1 MDFEEILSAVQKP
14 SRYTGGEPG
23 SVVKDKA
30 NVDIRFAFCFPDKYE
45 IGMSHLGIK
54 ILYGD
59 LNQMDGVWCERVFHP
74 DEDMEKL
81 MRSNNIPLWALESH
95 DPISEFDF
103 IGFTMQYE
111 LSYTCV
117 LNMLELG
124 GVPLRA
130 ADRQGLKQ
138 IVIMG
143 GPCTYNSEPLAAFA
157 DVISLGEGEEALPE
171 IVELLRQCQKEGTT
185 REEFLF
191 RASQLEG
198 FYVPSLY
205 DVKYNEDGTIA
216 EFYPVRE
223 GVPAKIRKRIISDL
237 DNSYFPDDFVVP
249 FTDVVH
255 NRAVI
260 EVFRGC
266 IRGCRFCQAGYVYRP
281 VRQKSPDVL
290 NKQARALC
298 DNTGYD
304 ELGFCSLSTSDYTK
318 LSELLD
324 EMLDWT
330 LPKRINL
337 SLPSLRIDNFS
348 EDLLEKIKKVR
359 QSGLTFA
366 PEGGTQRIRD
376 AINKNITEDDIF
388 RSCRIAFA
396 GGYSSVK
403 LYFMLGLPTETDEDV
418 VGIAELAGR
427 ILNCYYETTR
437 GMSGPKRI
445 SITMS
450 TACFVPKP
458 FTPFQW
464 EPQDT
469 EAMMERKQR
478 MVADSITSK
487 KINYNY
493 HSYRTSYLEA
503 VFARG
508 DRRLCDVLE
517 LAHKK
522 GCKLDSWDEYF
533 LYDKW
538 MEAFEECNIDPDFYA
553 CRKREYD
560 EILPWDHIDIG
571 VDKRFFIS
579 ESRKAHEGITSP
591 NCREQCLGCG
601 ANKLIGGKCFEEGSG
616 NI

>member
-1 MDFEEILSAVQKP
+1 MLLTVQKP

-30 NVDIRFAFCFPDKYE
+30 KVDMRFAFCFPDKYE

-54 ILYGD
+54 ILYGV
-59 LNQMDGVWCERVFHP
+59 LNQMEGVWCERVFHP
-74 DEDMEKL
+74 DVDMEEA
-81 MRSNNIPLWALESH
+81 MRRHGIPLWALESG

-103 IGFTMQYE
+103 IGFTMQFE
-111 LSYTCV
+111 LSYTNV

-124 GVPLRA
+124 KVPLRSK
-130 ADRQGLKQ
+130 DRKGLKQ

-157 DVISLGEGEEALPE
+157 DIISLGEGEEALPE
-171 IVELLRQCQKEGTT
+171 VVELLRECQKEGTS

-191 RASQLEG
+191 RVSQLDG

-205 DVKYNEDGTIA
+205 DVTYNGDGTIKS
-216 EFYPVRE
+216 FFPIRD
-223 GVPAKIRKRIISDL
+223 GVPKTVTKRIIKDL
-237 DNSYFPDDFVVP
+237 DTSYFPDDFIVP
-249 FTDVVH
+249 FTDIVH

-281 VRQKSPDVL
+281 VRQKSADVL
-290 NKQARALC
+290 NRQARSLC
-298 DNTGYD
+298 DSTGYD
-304 ELGFCSLSTSDYTK
+304 EVGLCSLSTSDYTH
-318 LSELLD
+318 LAALLD

-348 EDLLEKIKKVR
+348 EELLEKIKKVR

-366 PEGGTQRIRD
+366 PEGGTQRMRD

-388 RSCRIAFA
+388 RTCKIAFA
-396 GGYSSVK
+396 GGYNAVK
-403 LYFMLGLPTETDEDV
+403 LYFMLGLPTETDEDAA
-418 VGIAELAGR
+418 GIADLANR
-427 ILNCYYETTR
+427 ILDCYYDTTR
-437 GMSGPKRI
+437 GMPGPKRI
-445 SITMS
+445 NITMS

-469 EAMMERKQR
+469 EKMLEHKQQV
-478 MVADSITSK
+478 VAKHITSR
-487 KINYNY
+487 KITYNY

-508 DRRLCDVLE
+508 DRKLCDVLE

-522 GCKLDSWDEYF
+522 GCRLDSWDENF

-538 MEAFEECNIDPDFYA
+538 MEAFNELGIDPDFYA
-553 CRKREYD
+553 CRKREFN
-560 EILPWDHIDIG
+560 EILPWDNIDIG
-571 VDKRFFIS
+571 VTKEFYIR
-579 ESRKAHEGITSP
+579 ENVKAHQSVTTE
-591 NCREQCLGCG
+591 NCREKCAACG
-601 ANKLIGGKCFEEGSG
+601 ANRLIGGKCFEESSCH
-616 NI
+616 I